1 MATRP
6 MRIRAAEK
14 DGVTEVKVLMS
25 HLMETGLRKDGDGNV
40 IPAHFIQEVTATCK
54 DKQVLAAQ
62 WGPAVSRDPFLS
74 FKFKGGSKG
83 DEVKVTWLD
92 NKGETRT
99 DTTEIR

>member
-6 MRIRAAEK
+6 MRIRAAQK

-25 HLMETGLRKDGDGNV
+25 HIMETGLRKDADGNV
-40 IPAHFIQEVTATCK
+40 VPAHFIKEVTATCN
-54 DKQVLAAQ
+54 DKQVLHAE

-74 FKFKGGSKG
+74 FKFKGGNKG
-83 DEVKVTWLD
+83 DEIKVTWLD

>member
-6 MRIRAAEK
+6 MRIRATEK

-25 HLMETGLRKDGDGNV
+25 HIMETGLRKDGDGNP
-40 IPAHFIQEVTATCK
+40 IPAHFIKEVVATCK
-54 DKQVLAAQ
+54 DKQVLNAH

-83 DEVKVTWLD
+83 DEVKVTWTD